1 MGGYG
6 MGVELEV
13 DLAAAK
19 DRVRAALA
27 DQGFGVLTEIDLAA
41 TLRQKLGKDVPPQ
54 VILGACNPVLADR
67 ALEAE
72 ASVGLLLPCNV
83 VLRSLGSQRTLVET
97 LDPAVMV
104 SVTGNADLAPIAT
117 EARAKLRG
125 ALDALA
131 AMPG

>member
-13 DLAAAK
+13 DLAVAK